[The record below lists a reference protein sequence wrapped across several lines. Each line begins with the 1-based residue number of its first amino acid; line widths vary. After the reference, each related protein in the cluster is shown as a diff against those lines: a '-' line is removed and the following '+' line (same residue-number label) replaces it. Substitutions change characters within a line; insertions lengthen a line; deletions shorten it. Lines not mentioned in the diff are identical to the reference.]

1 MALAQSQCSGI
12 SWKPKHTTPLKWKH
26 QFGIAQN
33 MQFKWIHL
41 NDNVS
46 RTSRTS
52 GHGRFPASLRLTMWR
67 IFCLKATRRWTLSL
81 RPSQWATPISP
92 WHLFFRKASPAT
104 NMLPSGSLG
113 WFYLEMGNH
122 NFSWETYG
130 NIIYWKSIGW
140 TDVPCQSRW
149 PHRVRLV
156 LLCTRPT
163 RGPRGHWRSDAQL
176 SSLSSSVEPAVG
188 LWLSYSQDLAR

>member
-1 MALAQSQCSGI
+1 MV
-12 SWKPKHTTPLKWKH
+12 WHRN
-26 QFGIAQN
+26 AQN
-33 MQFKWIHL
+33 MQFKWIPH
-41 NDNVS
+41 DNV
-46 RTSRTS
+46 SRTS

-67 IFCLKATRRWTLSL
+67 IFCLKATRRWTSDANDATLS
-81 RPSQWATPISP
+81 PATPTYP
-92 WHLFFRKASPAT
+92 WHLFFSGKLHRPQT
-104 NMLPSGSLG
+104 CYPRVILPWDGKSQFL
-113 WFYLEMGNH
+113 L
-122 NFSWETYG
+122 G

-176 SSLSSSVEPAVG
+176 SSLSSFSVEPAVG
-188 LWLSYSQDLAR
+188 LWVSYSQDLAR